1 MQQFTIFTYSK
12 HYKIKEF
19 DVFILSKGLNAGKP
33 LQTPCPNCFVVSCS
47 TKPNANYID
56 LLCYGLHQA
65 KYFNQLFTGSVI
77 PFLRISDFK
86 KVVAMQSV
94 AVNKNPKA
102 FTEDV
107 EKIKLME
114 QKEKFMQQQ
123 LKIIAELKRVMI
135 YRHLKK

>member
-1 MQQFTIFTYSK
+1 MQQFSIFTYSK
-12 HYKIKEF
+12 HYKVKEF

-33 LQTPCPNCFVVSCS
+33 LLAPCPNCFVVSCS

-56 LLCYGLHQA
+56 VLCYGLHKA
-65 KYFNQLFTGSVI
+65 KYFHQLLTGSVI
-77 PFLRISDFK
+77 PFLRISDIK
-86 KVVAMQSV
+86 KVVAMQSE

-114 QKEKFMQQQ
+114 QKEKLMQQQ
-123 LKIIAELKRVMI
+123 LKSIAELKRAMI